1 MIFSLR
7 KLADNYMQIWN
18 ADSEGLLDIYADPEI
33 VIEYTHLNKIERVEN
48 YKKFLQ
54 TIYHFLPDLKVNEFE
69 VVANKKDQGA
79 VVFLNYTVT
88 NKKDIIFG
96 FQPSGKQIAINGISF
111 LKFKN
116 RKIIYE
122 KGMLVNLSL
131 LMQLNPGK

>member
-33 VIEYTHLNKIERVEN
+33 VIEYTHLNKIEGVEN

-54 TIYHFLPDLKVNEFE
+54 TIYHSFPDLKVNVVE
-69 VVANKKDQGA
+69 VVPNKKDQSA
-79 VVFLNYTVT
+79 VVFWNYTGT
-88 NKKDIIFG
+88 HKKDIIFG
-96 FQPSGKQIAINGISF
+96 VQPSGKQIAINGISF

-116 RKIIYE
+116 RKIIHE
-122 KGMLVNLSL
+122 KGMLDNLSL